1 MSGLIV
7 GLVLRTPITD
17 KFNTDA
23 KFIAT
28 VYADHSWEDGTHA
41 YPAVDT
47 VAGITGLSDR
57 TVQRYLRVLESLGML
72 ILDGKGPRGTNKY
85 KFPLESGKDGSVR
98 LSLQRGDSVTPQTG
112 EKKQAD
118 SGDSVS
124 PRQAVGGDT
133 ESGDTESGDTGVTQI
148 NNPSLDL
155 VVKDVEFAK
164 VAKDY
169 ETEIGAL
176 TPLVADAIRD
186 ACKDYPVD
194 WITEAIGIAV
204 ENNSRRWNYVLAI
217 LKNCKAAGKRPS
229 LNKLEAKNGNTGKY
243 SSGTTKGK
251 AGTRQG
257 RASDNRAG
265 TEYSAA
271 DLAAADLINGSVGVR
286 QMP

>member
-1 MSGLIV
+1 MSGLVV

-28 VYADHSWEDGTHA
+28 VYADHAWEDGTHA

-57 TVQRYLRVLESLGML
+57 TVQRYLRALESIGML

-98 LSLQRGDSVTPQTG
+98 LSLRGGDSL
-112 EKKQAD
+112 
-118 SGDSVS
+118 S

-155 VVKDVEFAK
+155 VVKDAEFAK
-164 VAKDY
+164 VAKGY
-169 ETEIGAL
+169 ESEIGAL

-186 ACKDYPVD
+186 ACKEYPAD
-194 WITEAIGIAV
+194 WIIEAIGIAV
-204 ENNSRRWNYVLAI
+204 DNNSRRWNYVLAI

-229 LNKLEAKNGNTGKY
+229 LNKLEAKNGNSGRN
-243 SSGTTKGK
+243 SSAATKDK
-251 AGTRQG
+251 VGTRQG
-257 RASDNRAG
+257 RKTDNRAG
-265 TEYSAA
+265 SEYSAA
-271 DLAAADLINGSVGVR
+271 DLAAADLINKAVGL
-286 QMP
+286 Q